1 MENLMGGIDAGCR
14 RVFFR
19 NFGSE
24 FCKTWKRKIIVQR
37 GRSYWYIHW
46 LMRAFK
52 TKNQQTN
59 LFNLLILIVLQTAAE
74 REGFE
79 PPDP

>member
-1 MENLMGGIDAGCR
+1 MCLNSKAR
-14 RVFFR
+14 
-19 NFGSE
+19 
-24 FCKTWKRKIIVQR
+24 
-37 GRSYWYIHW
+37 
-46 LMRAFK
+46 FK

-59 LFNLLILIVLQTAAE
+59 LFNLLIIIVLQTAAE